1 MALFFAISFLFFFVP
16 TAESL
21 GLVATR
27 AVDHEAW
34 QRLQVLGRISDTDDG
49 TLQRTFL
56 SLGSRRAMTTV
67 ESWMLRAGLDTWVD
81 EVGNVHGRI
90 EGAGCTGQHVLIFG
104 SHLDTV
110 KDAGKYDGAL
120 GIIVGIA
127 ALKALVLD
135 SFTEEAPVPC
145 SLQLVAF
152 SDEEGVRFSS
162 TFLGSRALV
171 GTLPYT
177 VIKARDEEGH
187 TFLEVLRHNGF
198 KGTLDSI
205 KTANISDALSSYVEV
220 HIEQGPVLQQRKQ
233 FASPVVGISG
243 QTRLLFT
250 VHGTQGHAGTVPMT
264 ERKDA
269 LAASANII
277 HTIEKYCRQTVLNAS
292 EDTLLVCTVG
302 DVRVWPG
309 SSNVIPST
317 TNFTVDIRSRSDSVR
332 NAVVEHLIQYAQHV
346 CQARGLIFSF
356 DRTHDAPAVN
366 CDKKILDSL
375 AESILHVTSE
385 LIDAR
390 TGTDKTISQF
400 WDDTGLINMKDT
412 KPWRALTSG
421 AGHDALA
428 ISQTCPIG
436 MLFVRC
442 KDGISHSPLE
452 QSTPEDVAFAGR
464 VLLNFLT
471 SNGAYHSA
479 L

>member
-1 MALFFAISFLFFFVP
+1 
-16 TAESL
+16 
-21 GLVATR
+21 
-27 AVDHEAW
+27 
-34 QRLQVLGRISDTDDG
+34 
-49 TLQRTFL
+49 
-56 SLGSRRAMTTV
+56 
-67 ESWMLRAGLDTWVD
+67 
-81 EVGNVHGRI
+81 
-90 EGAGCTGQHVLIFG
+90 
-104 SHLDTV
+104 V

-317 TNFTVDIRSRSDSVR
+317 TNFTVDI
-332 NAVVEHLIQYAQHV
+332 
-346 CQARGLIFSF
+346 
-356 DRTHDAPAVN
+356 
-366 CDKKILDSL
+366 
-375 AESILHVTSE
+375 
-385 LIDAR
+385 
-390 TGTDKTISQF
+390 
-400 WDDTGLINMKDT
+400 
-412 KPWRALTSG
+412 
-421 AGHDALA
+421 
-428 ISQTCPIG
+428 
-436 MLFVRC
+436 
-442 KDGISHSPLE
+442 
-452 QSTPEDVAFAGR
+452 
-464 VLLNFLT
+464 
-471 SNGAYHSA
+471 
-479 L
+479 